1 MKSLIEIL
9 RYTHGLGWLY
19 VGITISSVLVALTGI
34 AVPFVISHAT
44 TLMVQVVEGG
54 SVGLEQVLVLAALL
68 FIFDIA
74 NTLIRNLGG
83 YWGDMMAARLRE
95 QLSTV
100 YYQHLLTLPQSYY
113 DNELTGT
120 IINRL
125 NRAITELGNFLNMFA
140 NNFFQMIL
148 TVVIT
153 VGIVFAFSW
162 QLAILVIIMYPI
174 FMGLTALTSKKWQ
187 KLQGKKN
194 YHTDIASG
202 RFAEVIAQMKVV
214 KSYVHEKME
223 YRYFSKHFK
232 KTVDLTNQ
240 QSRYWHNMDVLRGS
254 VLSLIFFGIFAYL
267 FVETVNQRLSI
278 GNMVLLITLINGLRA
293 PLFNMS
299 FIVDNFQK
307 AVTGSRDVLAA
318 LRVEPAI
325 ADTPDAVTLRNIKG
339 NVLFRDVSFHY
350 PDDNLP
356 VLKKISFTIAPG
368 EHVALVSES
377 GGGKTTITNL
387 LMRLYEPSGGS
398 IEIDGHDISQVTQ
411 QSLRRAI
418 ATVFQE
424 PGLFSG
430 TIRENIAYGNP
441 QASLDEIKKA
451 ARAANASEFIEKLKD
466 GYDTE
471 IGERGLKL
479 SGGQKQRIAIARAV
493 LKNAPILILDEATS
507 ALDSRSEQL
516 VQQALDRLMRGR
528 TTLIIAHRLSTI
540 ASVDRIITLRNGHI
554 DEVGAPKDLAKT
566 DGIYAELL
574 ALQQAGT
581 RGVKEKLA
589 KFDIGDATPGV

>member
-232 KTVDLTNQ
+232 KTVDLTNR

-356 VLKKISFTIAPG
+356 VLKKISFTIALG

-398 IEIDGHDISQVTQ
+398 IEIDGHDISKVTQ

-441 QASLDEIKKA
+441 RASLDEIKKA
-451 ARAANASEFIEKLKD
+451 ARVANASEFIEKLKD

-493 LKNAPILILDEATS
+493 LKDAPILILDEATS

-516 VQQALDRLMRGR
+516 VQQALDRLMKGR

>member
-162 QLAILVIIMYPI
+162 QLAILVVIMYPI

-187 KLQGKKN
+187 KLQEKKN

-214 KSYVHEKME
+214 KSYVYEKME

-398 IEIDGHDISQVTQ
+398 IEIDGHDISKVTQ

-516 VQQALDRLMRGR
+516 VQQALDRLMKGR

>member
-214 KSYVHEKME
+214 KSYVYEKME

-232 KTVDLTNQ
+232 KTVDLTNR

-356 VLKKISFTIAPG
+356 VLKKISFTIALG

-516 VQQALDRLMRGR
+516 VRQALDRLMKGR

-540 ASVDRIITLRNGHI
+540 ASVERIITLSNGHI